1 MKFTRSEADNSTRIA
16 PVAFE
21 STLRSKALVAAL
33 AATALTALGPSKASA
48 EAMLLIEADSGKVL
62 HAENATYP
70 WYPASVTKILTAYI
84 TLTAVKSGRLSLD
97 SLIAFSPRA
106 AAQAPSKIGFKPG
119 TTVTIDNALKMLFVK
134 SANDIAYV
142 LAEGVGGSVEK
153 FADEMN
159 ATSRRLGMTQSH
171 WVNPNGLPAD
181 EQITSARDLAIL
193 ARAMLKDFPEYEYYW
208 HIPAIQLG
216 KKVMRNTNSL
226 IGRYPGADGMKTGFI
241 CASGFNLVATA
252 TRNNK
257 KLIAVVLG
265 SQSSAVRGAK
275 TASLFERGFT
285 SNGLAWLTPSLGT
298 VDKLTPI
305 DASPPDMREE
315 MCGKH
320 RKRPAAEEAD
330 DEPVVSSN
338 TSGEPGSAQSFML
351 SSLPPTTVKPS
362 SLLAPAGGAVKAIV
376 VYAGAAKKSAEAVI
390 AAAKA
395 KIDAREAKTAAAK
408 AAKSGTANAAVAAAP
423 AAQTSTV
430 AKTQTAAP
438 GQIAPAPA
446 AATAAAAPGQIPQ
459 QPQTASAQPGAF
471 APPVGQF
478 SPPGRGMPSVGENG
492 NPAYMSFAPASSSS
506 TPAPLTSMPQAPA
519 PAAAPAPKA
528 HAAAVP
534 MPKPKPKPQAK
545 PVANAAP
552 AAASSTAR

>member
-1 MKFTRSEADNSTRIA
+1 
-16 PVAFE
+16 
-21 STLRSKALVAAL
+21 
-33 AATALTALGPSKASA
+33 
-48 EAMLLIEADSGKVL
+48 MLLIEADSGKVL

-97 SLIAFSPRA
+97 SLITFSPRA

-119 TTVTIDNALKMLFVK
+119 TQVTIDNALKMLFVK

-181 EQITSARDLAIL
+181 EQVTSARDLAIL

-265 SQSSAVRGAK
+265 SPSSAVRGAK

-376 VYAGAAKKSAEAVI
+376 VYAGAAKKSAESVI

-395 KIDAREAKTAAAK
+395 KLDAKEAKTAAAK
-408 AAKSGTANAAVAAAP
+408 AGKQAGANAAVAAAP

-438 GQIAPAPA
+438 GQITPAPA

-478 SPPGRGMPSVGENG
+478 APPGRGMPAIGENG

-519 PAAAPAPKA
+519 PAAAPAAPKA

-552 AAASSTAR
+552 AAAASSTAR